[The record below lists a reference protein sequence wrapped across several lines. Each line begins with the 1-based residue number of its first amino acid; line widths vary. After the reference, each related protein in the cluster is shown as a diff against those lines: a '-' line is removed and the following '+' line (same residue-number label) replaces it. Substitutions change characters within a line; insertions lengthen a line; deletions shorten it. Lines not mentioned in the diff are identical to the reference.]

1 MGWVPRWAPGWV
13 CTNPSQGRSRG
24 GCRGG
29 RQGAKVGARVG
40 PKVSAKVGAR
50 VKVSANVGSKVPG
63 SGAHPGQT
71 ERLGAPGQDR
81 ACTRGAPN
89 MHQGAL
95 GPHVSAG
102 RCARGGVWAP
112 RCRRD
117 TARTRRPVQ
126 VHARR
131 PGRVHTRRPSKVRAP
146 GQGSH
151 LANGAHFAREGVHL
165 DGGGWPGWIRTWV
178 AVFAK
183 YTLRQ
188 AHNGCDHTS
197 VSAPD
202 PIRTPQL
209 SALGPE

>member
-1 MGWVPRWAPGWV
+1 
-13 CTNPSQGRSRG
+13 
-24 GCRGG
+24 
-29 RQGAKVGARVG
+29 
-40 PKVSAKVGAR
+40 
-50 VKVSANVGSKVPG
+50 
-63 SGAHPGQT
+63 
-71 ERLGAPGQDR
+71 
-81 ACTRGAPN
+81 

-117 TARTRRPVQ
+117 TARTRRPLQ

-151 LANGAHFAREGVHL
+151 LANGAHFAREGGTSTGV
-165 DGGGWPGWIRTWV
+165 GGRGGFARGSR
-178 AVFAK
+178 FAK

>member
-1 MGWVPRWAPGWV
+1 MGLGTHLWSLGPILHPETCVVLERICGPWVPF
-13 CTNPSQGRSRG
+13 CI
-24 GCRGG
+24 
-29 RQGAKVGARVG
+29 
-40 PKVSAKVGAR
+40 PKLVFWCLI
-50 VKVSANVGSKVPG
+50 PIL
-63 SGAHPGQT
+63 GAHLAPSAHPRGKPSALVHRGKI
-71 ERLGAPGQDR
+71 ERAPE
-81 ACTRGAPN
+81 APPN

-102 RCARGGVWAP
+102 RCARGWCVGTGVA
-112 RCRRD
+112 D
-117 TARTRRPVQ
+117 GTLQRTRRPLQ

-165 DGGGWPGWIRTWV
+165 DGGGWRRGGFARGSR
-178 AVFAK
+178 FAK

-197 VSAPD
+197 ISAPD

>member
-1 MGWVPRWAPGWV
+1 
-13 CTNPSQGRSRG
+13 
-24 GCRGG
+24 
-29 RQGAKVGARVG
+29 
-40 PKVSAKVGAR
+40 
-50 VKVSANVGSKVPG
+50 
-63 SGAHPGQT
+63 
-71 ERLGAPGQDR
+71 
-81 ACTRGAPN
+81 

-117 TARTRRPVQ
+117 TARTRAPSRCTHVGRAGCTPDAL
-126 VHARR
+126 AR
-131 PGRVHTRRPSKVRAP
+131 VRAP

-165 DGGGWPGWIRTWV
+165 DGVGGRGGFARGSR
-178 AVFAK
+178 FAK

>member
-1 MGWVPRWAPGWV
+1 
-13 CTNPSQGRSRG
+13 
-24 GCRGG
+24 
-29 RQGAKVGARVG
+29 
-40 PKVSAKVGAR
+40 
-50 VKVSANVGSKVPG
+50 
-63 SGAHPGQT
+63 
-71 ERLGAPGQDR
+71 
-81 ACTRGAPN
+81 

-131 PGRVHTRRPSKVRAP
+131 PGRVHTRRPSKARTRA
-146 GQGSH
+146 GLTLGER
-151 LANGAHFAREGVHL
+151 GALREGGCAPRRGWGGRGGFARGS
-165 DGGGWPGWIRTWV
+165 R
-178 AVFAK
+178 FAK